1 MKFTFFR
8 FILLFSVIS
17 FLSSCLGSSNSTTVY
32 SSSPYFS
39 SLVFKTND
47 SIPALHT
54 AVFTL
59 EYDAALNDSVII
71 NVDSLPYKTRVDSVY
86 PTFTFKSTSGTKLYF
101 PSGYKYKKDS
111 AVVTGTDTIDFR
123 KPIRVRN
130 FAADGK
136 SHRDYTVRVNVH
148 TVDPEV
154 YIWSKATGN
163 LNSID
168 AKSQKTISINDKLF
182 YYLNDGTN
190 GYLYNSTDGFNWSS
204 STVNNLPVNTSLAD
218 MIQFNGKAYVSGDG
232 FNLYSSANGVDWSKN
247 SVTNFTF
254 KSLLFVLNNQLWAV
268 VQSVGDAS
276 YHFATS
282 SDGSVWNM
290 TAGTIPANFPVSDFA
305 AVSISTPTGKS
316 KVLVLNGLSATGT
329 QLNNRWSSEDGA
341 YWVDFS
347 TENHTLDTLAVGA
360 SVISYDSKL
369 FAFGLRT
376 DNNKTYFKVSKD
388 DGLTWQIPDTLRN
401 ILPADLAPRSYQS
414 FVVFKAKKY
423 DNTNPEGLRNEIL
436 LSNRIFIIGGKL
448 GSTSYSDVWT
458 GKLNRENF
466 LRQRAVK

>member
-1 MKFTFFR
+1 
-8 FILLFSVIS
+8 
-17 FLSSCLGSSNSTTVY
+17 
-32 SSSPYFS
+32 
-39 SLVFKTND
+39 VFKTND

-86 PTFTFKSTSGTKLYF
+86 PTFAFKSTSGTKLYF
-101 PSGYKYKKDS
+101 PAGYKSKKDS

-130 FAADGK
+130 FSADGK
-136 SHRDYTVRVNVH
+136 SHRDYIVRVNVH

-154 YIWSKATGN
+154 YVWSKAAGN
-163 LNSID
+163 LNSINST
-168 AKSQKTISINDKLF
+168 SQKAVTFRDRLF
-182 YYLNDGTN
+182 YYSNDGSNSYLSISNDGYSWKDSTITGLPTN
-190 GYLYNSTDGFNWSS
+190 TPLN
-204 STVNNLPVNTSLAD
+204 D
-218 MIQFNGKAYVSGDG
+218 MIQFNGQLYLTRDG
-232 FNLYSSANGVDWSKN
+232 LNIYSSANGADWSKKA
-247 SVTNFTF
+247 VANFTF

-268 VQSVGDAS
+268 VQSVSDAS

-282 SDGSVWNM
+282 PDGAVWSM

-305 AVSISTPTGKS
+305 SVSTSTPTGKS
-316 KVLVLNGLSATGT
+316 KVLVLNGLSAAGT
-329 QLNNRWSSEDGA
+329 QLNNRWSSEDGT

-369 FAFGLRT
+369 FVIGLRT
-376 DNNKTYFKVSKD
+376 DNSKTYFKVSKD
-388 DGLTWQIPDTLRN
+388 DGLSWQIPDTLRN
-401 ILPADLAPRSYQS
+401 VLPVNLAPRSYQS
-414 FVVFKAKKY
+414 FVVFKPKTYA
-423 DNTNPEGLRNEIL
+423 NVNSEVLRNEIL